1 MAFGSRA
8 SPTGG
13 STTSGQQGPASPSG
27 SVSTTAEG
35 VKHLKQARALTKR
48 LHSAQRDADEA
59 RVRAMQLEKA
69 LRSELG
75 DDIPLEEV
83 LAAISAGSVSDAGD
97 GYRGFPG
104 EGGSAARGAAV
115 GASGRGGWRGRAQRI
130 VMLKAKLRRLQG

>member
-1 MAFGSRA
+1 
-8 SPTGG
+8 
-13 STTSGQQGPASPSG
+13 
-27 SVSTTAEG
+27 
-35 VKHLKQARALTKR
+35 
-48 LHSAQRDADEA
+48 
-59 RVRAMQLEKA
+59 MQLEKA